1 MDYLRGKRFLDTL
14 PDWERGR
21 PAEGPLEE
29 YLPRMR
35 ALLRRLGDPQQR
47 LRSIIVGGTNGK
59 GTVSS
64 LLAALL
70 ESTEHRTGLYTSPH
84 LHSQRER
91 IQIGGQLLDR
101 DCWAAALTELYDR
114 TRGFPDEG
122 FGAFS
127 RFEALTG
134 LAALLFA
141 SARVEF
147 GVFEVGLGGRYDAT
161 NAWDAEVAV
170 LTSIGLDHTE
180 VLGEDLL
187 GIAADKLCIARAQRP
202 LFTTGDQPPEVLDH
216 IHRHCADQGIPLFVC
231 DAESVA
237 GPRAEAGTAASS
249 YPWAPADETGQP
261 RTFVYNARVAIGVAA
276 HLTGDELT
284 VDRAR
289 SVTETHVW
297 PGRFE
302 RARQDPLVLL
312 DGAHNPAAAAALTED
327 LRRLATTW
335 TLVVGATHGH
345 DAGGVM
351 HALSPVAER
360 FILTSFDH
368 PRAVAADALCRA
380 APAGVP
386 TQVACSM
393 DAALT
398 EAVEAAGP
406 KGSVCVTGSLHLVAR
421 SREFFDLP
429 FEREGI
435 GEDVALESLQC
446 LELACQRLQIA
457 CERVSGDGNL
467 VRVTTAKRSVFFMR
481 NKHPFNDYAAARVA
495 EDKGYQQELFEGAG
509 LPVPFALQVFN
520 PYADDRFNRYR
531 THGSVEEAAADI
543 EARLE
548 FPVLIKKYRSSGSQ
562 GVYLVHDREQARER
576 LQILFENSSF
586 LDNLVLVQTFV
597 AGPEYRIVATQD
609 ELLVAYEKQSD
620 QTEDGSPVDLNPLH
634 HASGRAVKVQ
644 DDELLIPMRAL
655 TSRVAEAIDL
665 GFYAIDLIHATSGFQ
680 ILELN
685 PNPFCYYYNHSN
697 GRTDFVGVYEHLLEK
712 YLL

>member
-21 PAEGPLEE
+21 PAEGPLDD

-35 ALLRRLGDPQQR
+35 ALLRRLGNPQQR
-47 LRSIIVGGTNGK
+47 FRSIIVGGTNGK

-91 IQIGGQLLDR
+91 IQVGGQLLDR
-101 DCWAAALTELYDR
+101 DRWAAAVTELYDR

-122 FGAFS
+122 FGPFS

-134 LAALLFA
+134 LAALLF
-141 SARVEF
+141 SGEQVEF

-187 GIAADKLCIARAQRP
+187 AIAADKLCIARRQRP
-202 LFTTGDQPPEVLDH
+202 LFTTGDQDPAVRDH

-231 DAESVA
+231 GAESVT
-237 GPRAEAGTAASS
+237 GPRTEASPYLWTPVHG
-249 YPWAPADETGQP
+249 PGKP
-261 RTFVYNARVAIGVAA
+261 RTFVANARVAIGVAA
-276 HLTGDELT
+276 HLIGNGLT
-284 VDRAR
+284 ADKAR
-289 SVTETHVW
+289 SATETHVW

-302 RARQDPLVLL
+302 RARQDPFVLL
-312 DGAHNPAAAAALTED
+312 DGAHNPAAAAALAED
-327 LRRLATTW
+327 LRLLASRW

-345 DAGGVM
+345 DASGVM

-360 FILTSFDH
+360 LVLTSFDH
-368 PRAVAADALCRA
+368 PRAMAAEALHRE
-380 APAGVP
+380 APAGVS
-386 TQVACSM
+386 TQMACSM
-393 DAALT
+393 EAALAA
-398 EAVEAAGP
+398 AVEAAGP
-406 KGSVCVTGSLHLVAR
+406 EGRVCVTGSLHLVAR
-421 SREFFDLP
+421 SREFFGLP

-446 LELACQRLQIA
+446 LELACQRLRIA

-467 VRVTTAKRSVFFMR
+467 VRVTTAKRSAFFMR

-509 LPVPFALQVFN
+509 LPVPITMQVFN

-531 THGSVEEAAADI
+531 THGSVEEAVADI

-562 GVYLVHDREQARER
+562 GVYLVHDRERARER
-576 LQILFENSSF
+576 LQGLFENSSY

-597 AGPEYRIVATQD
+597 AGAEYRIVASQD
-609 ELLVAYEKQSD
+609 ELLVAYVKQSD
-620 QTEDGSPVDLNPLH
+620 QTEGDSPVDLNPLH
-634 HASGRAVKVQ
+634 HDSGRAVKVE
-644 DDELLIPMRAL
+644 DDGLLMPMRAL
-655 TSRVAEAIDL
+655 TSRVAACIDL

-685 PNPFCYYYNHSN
+685 PNPFCYYYNYSN
-697 GRTDFVGVYEHLLEK
+697 GRADFVGIYEHLLEK
-712 YLL
+712 YLQ